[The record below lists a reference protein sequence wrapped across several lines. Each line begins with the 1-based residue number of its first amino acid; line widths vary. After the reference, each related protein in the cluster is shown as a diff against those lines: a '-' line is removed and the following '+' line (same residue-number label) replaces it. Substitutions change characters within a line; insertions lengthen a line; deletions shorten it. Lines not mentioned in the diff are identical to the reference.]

1 MLVELSYGRVKVVRE
16 EARDEALLLL
26 PSPFVFSLYYHRKQ
40 EASSSLTFSLSRLL
54 VATDQHCLRVGALFF
69 SDVQVLLA
77 KGAFAEAYRFAE
89 EKELDRMFVLRRHAV
104 FLLHEWVKEVKE
116 KEEKEEVKEVKEK
129 AEKEEVREE
138 EKETE
143 NNSPLL
149 TLLSSSPSSLIPF
162 VLQQDSYPSFSTY
175 SDVLLFCV
183 KLLQDRHEESD
194 EVRLLQLKWRLFS
207 YLLAHDRI
215 PPTVSWSVLLMN
227 SVHCVA
233 RPAHVIGTAPDRA
246 AVSRRLQV
254 RAVPLAPDPHTARL
268 AEAV

>member
-1 MLVELSYGRVKVVRE
+1 MLVELSYGRVKVVSE

-54 VATDQHCLRVGALFF
+54 VATDQHYLRVGALFF

-89 EKELDRMFVLRRHAV
+89 EKELDKMFVLRRHAM

-116 KEEKEEVKEVKEK
+116 KEVKEKEEVI
-129 AEKEEVREE
+129 EE

-233 RPAHVIGTAPDRA
+233 RPAHVIGTAPDRT